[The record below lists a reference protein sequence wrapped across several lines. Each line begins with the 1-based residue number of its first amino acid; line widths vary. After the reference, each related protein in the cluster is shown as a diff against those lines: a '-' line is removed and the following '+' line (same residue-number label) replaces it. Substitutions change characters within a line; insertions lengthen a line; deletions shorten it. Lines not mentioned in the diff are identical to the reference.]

1 MSLLNKLKTGK
12 FSTGN
17 VGAGGSNINN
27 TNFVRFDREDSK
39 FETGREGGEADGG
52 VVLKKKVT
60 YSVGGVKLMQSP
72 SGVQLSS
79 KKIDK
84 ALSGQYENKEQESR
98 VFAGEKEDEE
108 EKINVTKHLKDRD
121 KNEEDIKTI
130 SKALGENLVA
140 ASLNDSEIKS
150 LVESMHYYD
159 YSSGEI
165 VFEQGSSGF
174 YFFVVSCG
182 VFEVI
187 VNNKRANLLTK
198 GTAFGELALIHNT
211 PRSATIKVL
220 EKGGLWGLGRST
232 FRDTLRQISSRN
244 YEENRQFIES
254 LSIFSGLTKN
264 QKNLL
269 SEALVREVFSKDQV
283 IIREKEIGNVLYMIK
298 TGVVDVFV
306 SGTYIRSLN
315 EGDAFGE
322 RSLMFDEPRSATVI
336 AAATTECLTL
346 NGCIL
351 TQIIGSLSQV
361 LSKNLVSQSLQ
372 NSPIFKQFTKSQ
384 MQIILDKIIFKEYKK
399 GTALTTHETKAL
411 NMRAFVILEGE
422 VKVTLPSNWLNSRR
436 SLQSSSISGV
446 TSIGGGGVSGVVGL
460 SEVRSFGS
468 GAIDKSIGAVN
479 NYSLSDFISVTLGRG
494 DYFGDDFVF
503 HPKIPF
509 SCRIE
514 MKIDTK
520 LGVITSSMLSECFG
534 DENVDVGLEI
544 NRKIDSM
551 KSCFVFQYI
560 SEQQLSLLVK
570 SLRPIKFTSGEK
582 IIIQGE
588 KGTAFYII
596 QLGEVAVY
604 RNNKFI
610 KYLYKGDYF
619 GERALLY
626 DEARSATIE
635 AATPEVHLWTVDK
648 EAFLKIIEPPMRL
661 YLDERIKLQET
672 RVQIN
677 ELRELQLIGKG
688 TFGSVSLVE
697 NTKNGSKY
705 ALKKIPKDCIL
716 DHNMQMHVRLERSIL
731 ALNDHPFIIKLI
743 RTFKDSDN
751 VYLLTE
757 LVPGGELYD
766 ALKRIGVLT
775 RYQAQFYIGSIIL
788 ALEYLHERSIVY
800 RDLKPENILLD
811 SQGYI
816 KLIDFGCAKKLT
828 GRSYTLVGTPH
839 YMAPEVIL
847 GKGYNL
853 SCDSWAIGVCLYEFL
868 CGKLPFGADATDHLE
883 IFRDI
888 LTSKLVFPKHLTDLD
903 SINIIKRLLCRVPE
917 VRMGCSA
924 TGYKEIKDNGFF
936 RDFSFD
942 RLLGRSYVAPLVRKH
957 QVFANYTSNENKNL
971 NDGGKNNSV
980 PEINNG
986 LNIKSI
992 NRVGTDMSPIGPSSS
1007 GRVFEDFDWDNDF

>member
-12 FSTGN
+12 FSSGNVSISGSTGN
-17 VGAGGSNINN
+17 SAN
-27 TNFVRFDREDSK
+27 TARFIREDDAL
-39 FETGREGGEADGG
+39 ETNKESREVNGDNLE
-52 VVLKKKVT
+52 LKKNGFS
-60 YSVGGVKLMQSP
+60 SVVKLAQSP
-72 SGVQLSS
+72 EIKLPS
-79 KKIDK
+79 KKIDNGT
-84 ALSGQYENKEQESR
+84 GQYGERNEHDSS
-98 VFAGEKEDEE
+98 VFSIEKEDEE
-108 EKINVTKHLKDRD
+108 EKINVVKHLKDRD
-121 KNEEDIKTI
+121 KNEEDVKTI

-140 ASLNDSEIKS
+140 TSLNDSEIKS

-159 YSSGEI
+159 YNSGEI
-165 VFEQGSSGF
+165 VFRQGSSGF

-187 VNNKRANLLTK
+187 VDQKRVNLLTK

-244 YEENRQFIES
+244 YEENRQFIDS

-269 SEALVREVFSKDQV
+269 SEALVREVFAKDQV

-298 TGVVDVFV
+298 SGIVDVFV

-351 TQIIGSLSQV
+351 TQIIGSLAQV

-384 MQIILDKIIFKEYKK
+384 MQIILDKILFREYTK
-399 GTALTTHETKAL
+399 GAVLTSHDTKTL

-422 VKVTLPSNWLNSRR
+422 VKVVLPSNWLNNRR
-436 SLQSSSISGV
+436 SLQSSSTGGV
-446 TSIGGGGVSGVVGL
+446 ASIGGVSGVGGIGGM
-460 SEVRSFGS
+460 RSFGS
-468 GAIDKSIGAVN
+468 MAIDKSIGSVN
-479 NYSLSDFISVTLGRG
+479 NYSLSDFISVSLGRG

-514 MKIDTK
+514 MKTDTK

-582 IIIQGE
+582 IIVQGE

-677 ELRELQLIGKG
+677 ELKEIQLIGKG
-688 TFGSVSLVE
+688 TFGTVSLVQ
-697 NTKNGSKY
+697 NVKNGNKY
-705 ALKKIPKDCIL
+705 ALKKIPKNRIL
-716 DHNMQMHVRLERSIL
+716 NHNMQMHVRLERSIL

-743 RTFKDSDN
+743 RTFKDSEN

-757 LVPGGELYD
+757 LVSGGELYD
-766 ALKRIGVLT
+766 ALKRIGILT
-775 RYQAQFYIGSIIL
+775 RYQSQFYIGSIIL

-816 KLIDFGCAKKLT
+816 KLIDFGCAKKLI

-868 CGKLPFGADATDHLE
+868 CGKLPFGIDAVDHLE

-888 LTSKLVFPKHLTDLD
+888 LTSKLVFPKHLTDID

-924 TGYKEIKDNGFF
+924 TGYKEIKDNVFF
-936 RDFSFD
+936 KDFSFD

-957 QVFANYTSNENKNL
+957 QVFANYSNSENKSINDKLNNNL
-971 NDGGKNNSV
+971 ASEIDNN
-980 PEINNG
+980 
-986 LNIKSI
+986 LNIKSH
-992 NRVGTDMSPIGPSSS
+992 NGVGTEISPEGSS
-1007 GRVFEDFDWDNDF
+1007 GQIFEDFDWDHDF